1 MKMRREELPI
11 DKSNLFRN
19 CVLKDGILVD
29 GCMSGPLVLYQA
41 KKDGR
46 NLGFR
51 RREAGIDS
59 LRWRL
64 RENVSTRSTSYNV
77 FVLTQPRCVVTEFPA
92 LFPSLQLYWK

>member
-29 GCMSGPLVLYQA
+29 GCMSVPLGLYRA

-46 NLGFR
+46 NLGLR
-51 RREAGIDS
+51 RRKAGTDH
-59 LRWRL
+59 
-64 RENVSTRSTSYNV
+64 
-77 FVLTQPRCVVTEFPA
+77 
-92 LFPSLQLYWK
+92 